1 MKPSRENIFRLL
13 ARMEQD
19 CGLPEGGPISIFIS
33 DHIGPLR
40 LHPTQ
45 LVLRTSGDT
54 VFVRFSRLPFV
65 KPNVFSRQ
73 ALKTADV
80 RSAR

>member
-19 CGLPEGGPISIFIS
+19 CGLPEDGPISIFVS
-33 DHIGPLR
+33 DRMGSLR

-45 LVLRTSGDT
+45 LVMRISGDT
-54 VFVRFSRLPFV
+54 VFVRTSRRPFV
-65 KPNVFSRQ
+65 KPMVFSRQ
-73 ALKTADV
+73 ALKV
-80 RSAR
+80 ARL

>member
-1 MKPSRENIFRLL
+1 MKPSRENIFHLL

-19 CGLPEGGPISIFIS
+19 CGLPEDGPISVFVS
-33 DHIGPLR
+33 DRAGSLR

-45 LVLRTSGDT
+45 LVLRVSGDT

-65 KPNVFSRQ
+65 KPYVYSRQ
-73 ALKTADV
+73 ALKI
-80 RSAR
+80 ARL

>member
-19 CGLPEGGPISIFIS
+19 CGLPEDGPISIFVS
-33 DHIGPLR
+33 DRAGTLR

-45 LVLRTSGDT
+45 LVMRISGDT
-54 VFVRFSRLPFV
+54 VFVRTSRLPFV
-65 KPNVFSRQ
+65 KPMVFSRQ
-73 ALKTADV
+73 ALKVAKL
-80 RSAR
+80 

>member
-19 CGLPEGGPISIFIS
+19 CGLPEGGPISIFVS
-33 DHIGPLR
+33 DQAGLIR

-45 LVLRTSGDT
+45 LVLRTAGDT
-54 VFVRFSRLPFV
+54 VFVRISRLPFV
-65 KPNVFSRQ
+65 KPMTFSRQ
-73 ALKTADV
+73 ALRV
-80 RSAR
+80 ARI